1 MFCKI
6 LIANRGE
13 IAVRIIRAC
22 RDLGVS
28 PVAVF
33 SEADAQGL
41 HVRMS
46 DEAYGIG
53 PAPSNQSYL
62 NIAAILAAATQAGVE
77 AIHPGYGFL
86 AENAE
91 FARAVTAAGL
101 TFIGPG
107 PEAMEVMGSKTSARR
122 AAVATGVPVVPGTTE
137 SLQSYSAARATA
149 AHFGYPVMRSEE
161 RRVGK
166 ECRSR

>member
-1 MFCKI
+1 MFPKI

-33 SEADAQGL
+33 SEADANAL

-46 DEAYGIG
+46 DEAYPIG

-62 NIAAILAAATQAGVE
+62 NVAAILAAARQAGAE

-86 AENAE
+86 AENAA
-91 FARAVTAAGL
+91 FARAVTDAGL
-101 TFIGPG
+101 TFVGP
-107 PEAMEVMGSKTSARR
+107 PPNAMEVMGSKTSARR
-122 AAVATGVPVVPGTTE
+122 AAVAAGVAVVPGTTE
-137 SLQSYSAARATA
+137 SLHSY
-149 AHFGYPVMRSEE
+149 
-161 RRVGK
+161 
-166 ECRSR
+166 